1 MLGDNNKKQKTMYI
15 NYFFKTFFAQT
26 FPLYLSE
33 NVCVLKK
40 WFIYYRFSLTH
51 CTFLH
56 SSTALAYI
64 YV

>member
-1 MLGDNNKKQKTMYI
+1 MYI